1 MGVETKIEWCHHTWS
16 PWHGCQRVSEGC
28 RNCYAERQSKRNPSI
43 LGVWGPNGTR
53 VISKSWDKPLAMDR
67 AAAKA
72 GERRRNFPS
81 VCDWLEDRPE
91 LDAPRARFL
100 KLIFETSNLDHLLLT
115 KRPENFRPLMERL
128 SKFSATHGGHVAW
141 EWLNGNP
148 PENVWLGVSVE
159 DQATADARIPAL
171 LDIPAALRWVSYE
184 PALGPV
190 DFRHWLNPHRH
201 VLPDTFGLSPP
212 PPSINW
218 TVVGG
223 ESGPNAR
230 PFDIQWARDTIRQC
244 RAANV
249 PVFVKQLGRHP
260 FDGLWTMRGFDYPTE
275 PCYLHIRHKKGGDPL
290 EWPEDLRVREIPEGG
305 GA

>member
-16 PWHGCQRVSEGC
+16 PWHGCQKVSRGC
-28 RNCYAERQSKRNPSI
+28 TNCYAETMSKRNPSI

-91 LDAPRARFL
+91 LDEPRARL
-100 KLIFETSNLDHLLLT
+100 LGLIDATPNLDWLLLS
-115 KRPENFRPLMERL
+115 KRPENFWPLMARL
-128 SKFSATHGGHVAW
+128 RECLEGDIHAQAW
-141 EWLNGNP
+141 YAGNP
-148 PENVWLGVSVE
+148 PPNVWIGVSVE
-159 DQATADARIPAL
+159 DQETADARIPAL
-171 LDIPAALRWVSYE
+171 LEIPAALRWVSYE

-218 TVVGG
+218 TVCGG
-223 ESGPNAR
+223 ESGHNAR
-230 PFDIQWARDTIRQC
+230 PFDIQWARETVRQC
-244 RAANV
+244 RETDV
-249 PVFVKQLGRHP
+249 PVFVKQLGRRP
-260 FDGLWTMRGFDYPTE
+260 IDMKCPSLEYWEPVAIDLFDPRGGAM
-275 PCYLHIRHKKGGDPL
+275 I
-290 EWPEDLRVREIPEGG
+290 EWPVDLRVREMPLTKER
-305 GA
+305 